1 MPAIQPRR
9 GSSKLTLRGL
19 VLLGLGC
26 ALTTLNQVEALHS
39 QWAKFTLTNEIPED

>member
-1 MPAIQPRR
+1 MPAFQPR

-26 ALTTLNQVEALHS
+26 ALTTLNQVQALHS
-39 QWAKFTLTNEIPED
+39 QWAKYTLSNEIPED